1 MIRLRARSTL
11 TVTVTVIGT
20 TQTLAWAS
28 SYYLPAILADPIAAG
43 LGVPKALFF
52 GCFSAALL
60 LQAALGPMIGKAI
73 DRHGGR
79 GVLVLSNLVLAAGL
93 AWLALAQGPVGLAG
107 AWVLLGI
114 GMALGLYDSAF
125 ATLTALYGLEARA
138 PITGITLIA
147 GFASTVGWPLSAL
160 LDQTLGWRGACLGW
174 AALNLF
180 VCLPMNR
187 LLIPRPAGLVQNA
200 AAEEAAPGPANGMAV
215 LAFVFG
221 AVGFFTGAMAAHLPR
236 LLELAGASAA
246 AAIAAA
252 ALMGP
257 AQVAARLFEF
267 GVLRRLHPLV
277 STRLALLMHPLGAA
291 ILGAFG
297 GPAAS
302 VFALLHGAGNGLLTI
317 SRGTLPLALFGPA
330 GYGRRTGIIVAPAR
344 VTAAAA
350 PLLFGLLLDSMGTG
364 SLVISAGLGLAA
376 LAALALLRVQPA
388 VAEG

>member
-1 MIRLRARSTL
+1 MIKFRARSAL
-11 TVTVTVIGT
+11 TVTVIGT

-28 SYYLPAILADPIAAG
+28 SYYLPAVLAEPIAAG

-52 GCFSAALL
+52 GCFSASLL
-60 LQAALGPMIGKAI
+60 LQAALGPMIGRAI

-93 AWLALAQGPVGLAG
+93 VWLALAEGPVGLAG

-125 ATLTALYGLEARA
+125 ATLTALYGREARA

-160 LDQTLGWRGACLGW
+160 LDQTFGWRGACLGW

-187 LLIPRPAGLVQNA
+187 LLIPRPAGLVQSA
-200 AAEEAAPGPANGMAV
+200 AVEGAAPAPANGMVV

-236 LLELAGASAA
+236 LFELAGASAT

-267 GVLRRLHPLV
+267 GVLQRLHPLV

-350 PLLFGLLLDSMGTG
+350 PLLFGLLLDAMGSG
-364 SLVISAGLGLAA
+364 ALVISAGLGLAA
-376 LAALALLRVQPA
+376 LAALALLRAQPA
-388 VAEG
+388 AADI

>member
-1 MIRLRARSTL
+1 LIKFRARSAL
-11 TVTVTVIGT
+11 TVTVIGT

-28 SYYLPAILADPIAAG
+28 SYYLPAVLAEPIAAG

-52 GCFSAALL
+52 GCFSASLL
-60 LQAALGPMIGKAI
+60 LQAALGPMIGRAI

-93 AWLALAQGPVGLAG
+93 VWLALAEGPVGLAG
-107 AWVLLGI
+107 AWVLLGL

-125 ATLTALYGLEARA
+125 ATLTALYGREARA

-187 LLIPRPAGLVQNA
+187 LLIPRPAGLVQSA
-200 AAEEAAPGPANGMAV
+200 AVEGAAPAPANGMVV

-236 LLELAGASAA
+236 LFELAGASAT

-267 GVLRRLHPLV
+267 GVLQRLHPLV
-277 STRLALLMHPLGAA
+277 STRLALLMHPLAA
-291 ILGAFG
+291 AFLGALG

-350 PLLFGLLLDSMGTG
+350 PLLFGLLLDSIGTG

-376 LAALALLRVQPA
+376 LAALALLRAQPA
-388 VAEG
+388 AADI